1 MSSLVVVRTISSMIG
16 GLATG
21 TVRVAWSLLRE
32 AFVALRES
40 LRMASPFTFF
50 VSIAHQCV
58 IVPKNK

>member
-40 LRMASPFTFF
+40 LRMAQPLHIFRLYRTPVCHCSEE
-50 VSIAHQCV
+50 
-58 IVPKNK
+58 